1 MKNFKH
7 ILLFIGLVLLLL
19 SCERPIYSDSETV
32 LARVGEQY
40 LYVSDMADNIP
51 VKVNKSDSIQM
62 MNSLIDNWVR
72 QELLL
77 QHANSNL
84 PDSLKNFTN
93 QLRIYENNL
102 IIYEFKKRLVEQK
115 LDANVDQG
123 QIENYY
129 NNHQKDFLLK
139 ENIVQFV
146 YIKIPIQSE
155 FVEEAQKLI
164 KNIDDST
171 TNRAEVELFCQQHA
185 ISYFL
190 NDEQWVPFN
199 DLLKMVP
206 IEAYHQEIYL
216 KNNKMI
222 SFKDHPYWYIVN
234 IRNFRIRE
242 DVSPLNFENRK
253 IRNIILNQR
262 KLQLLNNLDESIYQE
277 ATSQHQYDIY

>member
-1 MKNFKH
+1 MENFKY
-7 ILLFIGLVLLLL
+7 ILLFTGLITLFL

-51 VKVNKSDSIQM
+51 VEVNKSDSIQM
-62 MNSLIDNWVR
+62 INSLVDNWVR

-84 PDSLKNFTN
+84 PDSLKDFAK
-93 QLRIYENNL
+93 QLKIYKNNL

-115 LDANVDQG
+115 LDNNVDQR
-123 QIENYY
+123 QIEEYY
-129 NNHQKDFLLK
+129 NNHQKDFQLK
-139 ENIVQFV
+139 ENIVQFT

-155 FVEEAQKLI
+155 FVEQAQAFV

-171 TNRAEVELFCQQHA
+171 INRSEVELFCQQHA

-199 DLLKMVP
+199 DLLRMVP
-206 IEAYHQEIYL
+206 IEAYNQEIYL

-242 DVSPLNFENRK
+242 DVSPLNFESGK

-277 ATSQHQYDIY
+277 ASSQHQFDIY